1 MGDFEID
8 WNKYRRMVKKSKK
21 RRHVVKKKQELID
34 QSNQELIS
42 SLKNMMQVSKLININ
57 MLKEVLGVDS
67 SIFYQNLFNLA
78 AKLGITIEGD
88 YLNADNVSVSN
99 FIRALNKY
107 LKLNISENLLMD
119 EKLTCQ
125 YCGSS
130 LQPNTKFCPNC
141 GAAL

>member
-8 WNKYRRMVKKSKK
+8 WNKYRRMVKKSKT
-21 RRHVVKKKQELID
+21 RRHVVKKKRELID

-57 MLKEVLGVDS
+57 MLKEVLGIDS

-78 AKLGITIEGD
+78 AKLGLTIEGD
-88 YLNADNVSVSN
+88 YLNADNVSVSD
-99 FIRALNKY
+99 FVRALNKY
-107 LKLNISENLLMD
+107 LKLGISENLLMD

-130 LQPNTKFCPNC
+130 LQPNMRFCPNC
-141 GAAL
+141 GTTL